1 MQIYLNFDLIN
12 VNDTYSMR
20 MLNFVNSTVVYKN

>member
-12 VNDTYSMR
+12 VNDTYFLG
-20 MLNFVNSTVVYKN
+20 MLNFANSTAGYKN